1 MGATYIEEVRKYP
14 DSELKII
21 YLKDLRILKGNMSL
35 SRDGYD
41 TPAVVRSISVLRK
54 KYPLAYTVFE
64 KELRGCA
71 DRSWSPPTALG
82 LWTM

>member
-1 MGATYIEEVRKYP
+1 MTIPGVLGAGLAATYIEEVRKYP

-41 TPAVVRSISVLRK
+41 TPAVARSISMLRN
-54 KYPLAYTVFE
+54 KYPLAYAAFE
-64 KELRGCA
+64 EELG
-71 DRSWSPPTALG
+71 
-82 LWTM
+82 

>member
-1 MGATYIEEVRKYP
+1 MTGPRALGAGLGCTYIEEVQKYP

-41 TPAVVRSISVLRK
+41 TPAVARSISVLRK
-54 KYPLAYTVFE
+54 KYPLAYAVFE
-64 KELRGCA
+64 EELG
-71 DRSWSPPTALG
+71 
-82 LWTM
+82 